1 MASADEHLA
10 SDGQV
15 FNRLSPKYKIME
27 VNFISGA
34 ASDIPLK
41 QSAARPT
48 AAAAPGAAADA
59 SPADFGTSN
68 SISESFSQSASTRA
82 DKVARA
88 NQLLS
93 DPSYPSGA
101 VLNQLAGFLAKRL

>member
-1 MASADEHLA
+1 MASSDGHLE

-15 FNRLSPKYKIME
+15 FNRLLPQYKIME
-27 VNFISGA
+27 VNFITGGA
-34 ASDIPLK
+34 TEIPLR
-41 QSAARPT
+41 QSPTRPT
-48 AAAAPGAAADA
+48 PAPAAATDPSAT
-59 SPADFGTSN
+59 DFGTSN
-68 SISESFSQSASTRA
+68 SIAESFSQASSTRA

>member
-15 FNRLSPKYKIME
+15 FNRLSPQYKIME

-41 QSAARPT
+41 QSAARQAPAPAPT
-48 AAAAPGAAADA
+48 ADA
-59 SPADFGTSN
+59 SPADFGASN
-68 SISESFSQSASTRA
+68 SITESFSQSASTRA